1 MEVPSFQATER
12 DPLCKDKEL
21 EVEFGQDGAYQRVS
35 CRERIDMNSDD
46 LESYCARALAGGAT
60 QAKPIHPTSVVTATW
75 VRLKCQFGCPEY
87 GKGYC
92 CPPDTPTPE
101 RMRGILDSY
110 QRTILF
116 HVEAAK
122 TPGES
127 RTKRLKGFFEMLVD
141 LEGDLFKDGFY
152 KAFALL
158 AGPCTLCKECGK
170 LKGVACT
177 FGNRARPS
185 MEACGIDVYRTARSN
200 GFFIQPL
207 REKTE
212 TQHIYCLM
220 LVV

>member
-1 MEVPSFQATER
+1 MSGILKEP
-12 DPLCKDKEL
+12 PLSEGNEL
-21 EVEFGQDGAYQRVS
+21 EVEFGQDGVYERVS
-35 CRERIDMNSDD
+35 YRESIDMNSDD
-46 LESYCARALAGGAT
+46 LGSYCARALAGDAT
-60 QAKPIHPTSVVTATW
+60 HAKPIHPTSVVTAPW
-75 VRLKCQFGCPEY
+75 VRLKYQFGCVRY

-110 QRTILF
+110 QRAILF
-116 HVEAAK
+116 HGEAAK

-127 RTKRLKGFFEMLVD
+127 RIKRFKRFLEMLVD
-141 LEGDLFKDGFY
+141 LEGDVFKDGFY
-152 KAFALL
+152 KAFVLL

-170 LKGVACT
+170 LKGAACT

-185 MEACGIDVYRTARSN
+185 MEACGIDVYRTARNN

-212 TQHIYCLM
+212 TQNIYCLM
-220 LVV
+220 LVD